1 MSRIRGHWLFTPYNL
16 RLRCFE
22 VRFLKTSNPRVIL
35 KKELEKNLFVFSC
48 TDVDSLHCS
57 LFSLGHPL
65 GASGTRIVNHLVYA
79 LEPGQVGVASICN
92 GGGGASSIM
101 IERL

>member
-1 MSRIRGHWLFTPYNL
+1 LDNL
-16 RLRCFE
+16 YLRCFE
-22 VRFLKTSNPRVIL
+22 VRFKNIKSVCY
-35 KKELEKNLFVFSC
+35 LEKRARKKSVHLFSC
-48 TDVDSLHCS
+48 THVDSLHYS

>member
-1 MSRIRGHWLFTPYNL
+1 L
-16 RLRCFE
+16 FE
-22 VRFLKTSNPRVIL
+22 VRFKNFKNIKSCVIL
-35 KKELEKNLFVFSC
+35 KKELEKMFLF
-48 TDVDSLHCS
+48 TDIDSLHSVLCS